1 MSAYVVTLSSVMF
14 GNRQFGVSLTVEK
27 LMVKQSADAS
37 TGASVF
43 GDFVLEEEE
52 PTAKRAKLEE
62 GY

>member
-1 MSAYVVTLSSVMF
+1 MF

-27 LMVKQSADAS
+27 LMVKQSADVS
-37 TGASVF
+37 SGASVF